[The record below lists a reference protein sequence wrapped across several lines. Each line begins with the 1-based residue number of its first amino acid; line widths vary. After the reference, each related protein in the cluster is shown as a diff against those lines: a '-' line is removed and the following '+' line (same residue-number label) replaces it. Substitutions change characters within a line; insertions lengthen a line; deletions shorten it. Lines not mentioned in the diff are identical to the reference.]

1 MALLWAIAD
10 VLGNGSAPRRVMT
23 DAVGPFRPAGGHLG
37 LFRALI
43 PPGSTWCLLLI
54 DADPVALAAV
64 PGVDVL
70 PDDRLDTV
78 LTNQRANQA
87 NNVLQRRGLPQVAS
101 AGMTYR
107 QVIEAVAHELDPSFS
122 TDWFPG
128 VT

>member
-1 MALLWAIAD
+1 M
-10 VLGNGSAPRRVMT
+10 
-23 DAVGPFRPAGGHLG
+23 
-37 LFRALI
+37 
-43 PPGSTWCLLLI
+43 LI
-54 DADPVALAAV
+54 DADPVALAAT

-78 LTNQRANQA
+78 LTAQRANQA
-87 NNVLQRRGLPQVAS
+87 NNVLQRRGLPQFAA

-107 QVIEAVAHELDPSFS
+107 EVIEAIAHELDPSFS